1 MSFRG
6 LSSLAAIALA
16 MASPALAQAPVA
28 PAAPAQPP
36 KLLVVI
42 SVDQFSADLFSQYR
56 NQFTGG
62 FKRLQEG
69 VVFPK
74 AYQSHSS
81 TETCPG
87 HSTILTGN
95 RPSHTGIIANSWI
108 NQSVTRAVK
117 AVNCVEDPEAPGGTP
132 ANYVVSNQNLRVP
145 TLGGRMKAV
154 NPASRVISVAG
165 KDRSAI
171 MMGGKTLDQVW
182 WWGGD
187 RFVSYRGIEP
197 TPLVAGVNAGVA
209 KMLAEDRPAM
219 ELPANCASS
228 SYAVEVAPGVTV
240 GTGRFARKAGDTRI
254 FRASPEFDAATLVL
268 AQSLIEDQKLGQGA
282 ATDIISIG
290 LSATDYIGHSLGT
303 QGAEMCLQLMTLDR
317 ELDAFL
323 ERLDKTG
330 VDYLVTL
337 TADHGGQDAAER
349 LRLNGVDDA
358 QRLSTSLSTRTINEQ
373 IAAKTGLTGELL
385 LGDGDVYA
393 NKALSPADRKR
404 VLAAALE
411 IYAAHPQVAAVYTRE
426 QILAAPEPSGPPESW
441 SLLTEVKASF
451 DAERSGDL
459 IVLIKPR
466 ITPYAD
472 ASRGAVAGHGTPWD
486 YDRRVP
492 LIFWRKGL
500 AHFEQ
505 GMGVETIDIMPTL
518 AAQIGLALP
527 PKGPNAGYD
536 GRCLDLFVGAP
547 SSCPAK

>member
-16 MASPALAQAPVA
+16 MASPALAQAP
-28 PAAPAQPP
+28 AAPAQPP

-42 SVDQFSADLFSQYR
+42 SVDQFSADLFNQYR

-132 ANYVVSNQNLRVP
+132 ANYVVSNHNLRVP

-171 MMGGKTLDQVW
+171 MMGGKALDQVW

-228 SYAVEVAPGVTV
+228 NYAVEVAPGVTV

-317 ELDAFL
+317 ELEAFL

-411 IYAAHPQVAAVYTRE
+411 IYAAHPQVAAVFTRE
-426 QILAAPEPSGPPESW
+426 QIIAAPEPSGPPESW